1 MQFFASLLQK
11 RIFFLVKLT
20 CVTNWLLW
28 FDEKRNNFGLSCNR
42 KRKSKL
48 TNGLDPFFVFHFL
61 VVHQLT
67 STSAFFRKFAT
78 KRLRILSSFWHS
90 IYIRTISSNRFSY
103 VVVHLFPSW
112 LVWDRNWV
120 YFARYSAKKAHK
132 QIRRFG
138 DSKVDK
144 RLLS

>member
-1 MQFFASLLQK
+1 MSYCSAKVLSSYQYITMVWIHSLLFTFGLVIIQHQYINAVFCK
-11 RIFFLVKLT
+11 FVAETYLFLVKLT

-90 IYIRTISSNRFSY
+90 IYIRTISSNRLSY
-103 VVVHLFPSW
+103 QACIL
-112 LVWDRNWV
+112 
-120 YFARYSAKKAHK
+120 
-132 QIRRFG
+132 
-138 DSKVDK
+138 
-144 RLLS
+144 